1 MPKLIA
7 KVSADANFT
16 VIGSSLD
23 LEGICDSCQKKAK
36 PQHSMPQP
44 TNDSDAI

>member
-1 MPKLIA
+1 MPKLMA

-23 LEGICDSCQKKAK
+23 LEGICDSCHKGETSASNATANK
-36 PQHSMPQP
+36 
-44 TNDSDAI
+44 